1 MENNDNEAVIAIIG
15 AGKGGLSLLKVLLN
29 IPDIN
34 IKYICDVNPY
44 AVGVLFAQNHG
55 IDYQA
60 DYDKLIKDKQLD
72 LIFEATGDLRVYHD
86 LSKKKLNKT
95 SLIGANGS
103 KIIFHLLDSYND
115 INRNLNEYK
124 MNLEKKIIER
134 TEDIEKVNIK
144 LEKEML
150 EYEKISQKLHE
161 INQEKTKYLLHA
173 THQLKA
179 PFAAIQSYVDLI
191 LEGYSGNIPKGTR
204 EIILKIK
211 QRCQLLSKVI
221 SEMLE
226 LEKLKSGDEK
236 LAGLKKID
244 ISPILSRVVN
254 RFVATAE
261 SKQINIAYL
270 PFKNSYF
277 INGNEDQLD
286 ILVSVLIENAIDYSP
301 PGSTVN
307 VNKKIEGG
315 MIYIG
320 IKDQGIGI
328 PQKNLGNIFNEF
340 FRSNNAAEFNKNGT
354 GLGLSIAREIANI
367 HKAQL
372 NVESE
377 LGEGSLFSVGFR
389 LS

>member
-55 IDYQA
+55 IDYKA

-191 LEGYSGNIPKGTR
+191 LEGYSGTIPEGTR
-204 EIILKIK
+204 EIVLKIK

-254 RFVATAE
+254 RFVTTAE

-270 PFKNSYF
+270 PFENSYF

-286 ILVSVLIENAIDYSP
+286 ILFSVLIENAVDYSP
-301 PGSTVN
+301 PGSTVS

-389 LS
+389 LP

>member
-191 LEGYSGNIPKGTR
+191 LEGYSGTIPEGTR
-204 EIILKIK
+204 EIVLKIK

-270 PFKNSYF
+270 PFENSYF

-286 ILVSVLIENAIDYSP
+286 ILFSVLIENAIDYSP

>member
-191 LEGYSGNIPKGTR
+191 LEGYSGTIPEGTR
-204 EIILKIK
+204 EIVLKIK

-254 RFVATAE
+254 RFVTTAE

-270 PFKNSYF
+270 PFENSYF

>member
-191 LEGYSGNIPKGTR
+191 LEGYSGTIPEGTR
-204 EIILKIK
+204 EIVLKIK

-254 RFVATAE
+254 RFVTTAE

-270 PFKNSYF
+270 PFENSYF

-286 ILVSVLIENAIDYSP
+286 ILFSVLIENAVDYSP
-301 PGSTVN
+301 PGSTVS

>member
-1 MENNDNEAVIAIIG
+1 MENNDNEAIIAIIG

-191 LEGYSGNIPKGTR
+191 LEGYSGTIPEGTR
-204 EIILKIK
+204 EIVLKIK

-286 ILVSVLIENAIDYSP
+286 ILFSVLIENAIDYSP

-377 LGEGSLFSVGFR
+377 LGKGSLFSVGFR